1 VQDLLVNGI
10 HSLVVAAA
18 VLHHPGVLPR
28 GLKPNTPPQNK
39 IRTQT
44 RQPNRKASERLT
56 EQPHP
61 PREDEEMPGKLPEP
75 RATARSA
82 TRTAPAAAYHHR
94 LRCRRRLPSA
104 APFAT
109 GAGSEDIAAPGAEGS
124 RSEIWIDSNKFFF

>member
-1 VQDLLVNGI
+1 VQDLLVNGV
-10 HSLVVAAA
+10 HRLVVAAA

-39 IRTQT
+39 ISRLRTQT
-44 RQPNRKASERLT
+44 RQPNTKASERLT

-61 PREDEEMPGKLPEP
+61 PREDEEMPEL